1 MTNPDDDSLRAS
13 DTDRQAVAE
22 QLRAAQDEGRLSLAE
37 YDERLRQA
45 YAAVTFA
52 DLKPLTSDI
61 PSTAPEKQ
69 DASAVTRRE
78 RGRMAPKWRS
88 WAAVSLML
96 IGIWAVTS
104 FPFDGPMSI
113 WPIYPIGIWG
123 VVLVVSTLFGS
134 RSDGSR
140 DDSDRDDS
148 DR

>member
-1 MTNPDDDSLRAS
+1 MTSSDDDSPRAS
-13 DTDRQAVAE
+13 DADRQAVAE
-22 QLRAAQDEGRLSLAE
+22 QLRAAQDEGRLSLGE

-45 YAAVTFA
+45 YAAVTSA
-52 DLKPLTSDI
+52 DLTSLTSDI
-61 PSTAPEKQ
+61 PSTAPEQQ

-78 RGRMAPKWRS
+78 RGRTASKWRS

-104 FPFDGPMSI
+104 FPFEGPMSF

-123 VVLVVSTLFGS
+123 VVLVVSTLFG
-134 RSDGSR
+134 GR